1 MSILNGKACP
11 FCGEGHLHEGS
22 QDLEYKYQ
30 GHILLIAQPGIYC
43 DQCEESILE
52 PEHLKA
58 TRIDLQEFRSR
69 IDGIVGPKAIR
80 KIRKQI
86 GLNQKEAAILLGGG
100 KNAFSRY
107 EQGELSPPKA
117 VSQLLKLFDKH
128 PELVKE
134 LN

>member
-1 MSILNGKACP
+1 MSDLNGKTCP
-11 FCGEGHLHEGS
+11 FCGEGHLNLS
-22 QDLEYKYQ
+22 TKDKEYNYQ
-30 GHILLIAQPGIYC
+30 GHTLLIPQLGIYC
-43 DQCEESILE
+43 DVCEEAILK
-52 PEHLKA
+52 PSHLKA
-58 TRIDLQEFRSR
+58 TRVDLQEFRAR
-69 IDGIVGPKAIR
+69 IDGIVGPRAIR

-86 GLNQKEAAILLGGG
+86 GLNQQEAALLLGGG